1 MSLNPEQLGI
11 VNRAK
16 NAISPFDIGACF
28 NIALAALKRDLLN
41 IVLANFVIGL
51 VITLVCGL
59 GLIPFIG
66 WIAVILL
73 VPPLVIGFIRFNAK
87 CVRGQPATLGDC
99 FSGFDVFGTSVLS
112 YILMVLLVLV
122 GTVLCILPGIYL
134 AIAYTFVWNLLA
146 DRKGSAWECL
156 EMSRQAVTAHW
167 GWALLLLFVAS
178 LLAYA
183 GIIACIIGVFVTMPF
198 YGLMLAA
205 AYDRLFADQ
214 PPQL

>member
-16 NAISPFDIGACF
+16 NAVSPFDIGACF
-28 NIALAALKRDLLN
+28 NIAFAALKRDLLN

-167 GWALLLLFVAS
+167 GWALLLMFVAS

>member
-16 NAISPFDIGACF
+16 NAVSPFDIGACLTDGF
-28 NIALAALKRDLLN
+28 AALKRDFWNVVLVNLIGLFLCCF
-41 IVLANFVIGL
+41 IVTLPPLIIGL
-51 VITLVCGL
+51 V
-59 GLIPFIG
+59 
-66 WIAVILL
+66 
-73 VPPLVIGFIRFNAK
+73 RFNAK
-87 CVRGQPATLGDC
+87 AVAGQKGSFDDL
-99 FSGFDVFGTSVLS
+99 FSGFAEFGTSW
-112 YILMVLLVLV
+112 LMFIVMIVLLGV
-122 GTVLCILPGIYL
+122 GFVLCYLPGIYL
-134 AIAYTFVWNLLA
+134 SIAWMFAWNLLA
-146 DRKGSAWECL
+146 DKRGSFWECL

>member
-11 VNRAK
+11 VIRAK
-16 NAISPFDIGACF
+16 NAVSPFDIGACF
-28 NIALAALKRDLLN
+28 NIAFAALKRDLLN

-59 GLIPFIG
+59 GLIPIIG
-66 WIAVILL
+66 WIAVMLL

-87 CVRGQPATLGDC
+87 CVRGQPAALGDC

-112 YILMVLLVLV
+112 YILLVLLVLV

-134 AIAYTFVWNLLA
+134 AIAYVFVWNLLA

-167 GWALLLLFVAS
+167 GWALLLMIVAS

-183 GIIACIIGVFVTMPF
+183 GLIACIIGVFVTMPL

>member
-16 NAISPFDIGACF
+16 NAVSPFDIGACF

-167 GWALLLLFVAS
+167 GWALLLMFVAS

>member
-16 NAISPFDIGACF
+16 NAVSPFDIGACF

-59 GLIPFIG
+59 GLIPIIG

-146 DRKGSAWECL
+146 ERKGSAWECL

>member
-16 NAISPFDIGACF
+16 NAVSPFDIGACF

>member
-16 NAISPFDIGACF
+16 NAVSPFDIGACF

-59 GLIPFIG
+59 GLIPIIG

-122 GTVLCILPGIYL
+122 GTVLCVLPGIYL

>member
-28 NIALAALKRDLLN
+28 NIAFAALKRDLLN

-59 GLIPFIG
+59 GLIPIIG

-146 DRKGSAWECL
+146 ERKGSAWECL

>member
-1 MSLNPEQLGI
+1 MSLNPEQLGL

-16 NAISPFDIGACF
+16 NAVSPFDIGACF
-28 NIALAALKRDLLN
+28 NVALATLKRDLLN
-41 IVLANFVIGL
+41 IVLANFILGL
-51 VITLVCGL
+51 VFCLVGL
-59 GLIPFIG
+59 VSIIPFIG
-66 WIAVILL
+66 LIATILL
-73 VPPLVIGFIRFNAK
+73 IPPLVVGFVRFNAK

-99 FSGFDVFGTSVLS
+99 FSGFDVFGISILN
-112 YILMVLLVLV
+112 YILMILLVGV
-122 GTVLCILPGIYL
+122 GILLCILPGIYL
-134 AIAYTFVWNLLA
+134 AIAYAFTWNLVA
-146 DRKGSAWECL
+146 ERKGSAWECL

-167 GWALLLLFVAS
+167 GWALLLMIVAS

-183 GIIACIIGVFVTMPF
+183 GIIACLIGVFFTMPF

>member
-16 NAISPFDIGACF
+16 NAVSPFDIGACF

-59 GLIPFIG
+59 GLIPIIG

-112 YILMVLLVLV
+112 YILLVLLVLV

-167 GWALLLLFVAS
+167 GWAFLLTIVAQ
-178 LLAYA
+178 
-183 GIIACIIGVFVTMPF
+183 IIANAGLIACFVGVLATMPL

-205 AYDRLFADQ
+205 AYRRLFAETTATA
-214 PPQL
+214 